1 MPMVVIGVSKWNNFK
16 LKIEKDIGKKYSTA
30 KLGDF
35 RDLETDG
42 NRLHFRLVYAIL
54 ATGQLK

>member
-1 MPMVVIGVSKWNNFK
+1 MLLECQNKITLK
-16 LKIEKDIGKKYSTA
+16 LNIEKYIGKKYSTA

-42 NRLHFRLVYAIL
+42 NRLHFRLGYAIL
-54 ATGQLK
+54 ATDQLK